1 MLTIL
6 EYIWFNRPEVI
17 MQLIEM
23 NKLSTKIFVASAEE
37 KREDRIDETY
47 ARLMRHE
54 KWRRGWGGAI
64 RQLHSL

>member
-23 NKLSTKIFVASAEE
+23 NKLSAKIFVASAEE
-37 KREDRIDETY
+37 KREDSIDETY
-47 ARLMRHE
+47 ARLMKHD
-54 KWRRGWGGAI
+54 KWRRGRGGAI
-64 RQLHSL
+64 RQLHRL

>member
-23 NKLSTKIFVASAEE
+23 NKLSAKIFVFG
-37 KREDRIDETY
+37 K
-47 ARLMRHE
+47 
-54 KWRRGWGGAI
+54 
-64 RQLHSL
+64 